1 MYKQVISCLLGI
13 CWAGALPLA
22 AAGPTIPP
30 VPKVSAMRAV
40 SAGALRLPAWAR
52 VRATPVGGVRLPNRT
67 FVAAQ
72 LPGAQLPAMQL
83 PGASIKPNFISATAL
98 GVVRASSL
106 QPVATPPFR
115 PAGFTVRAPLAAPVT
130 RQAWLAQTSQRATP
144 VRFPQRERIDGV
156 IFDMDG
162 TLLDSIPMWD
172 HVATRYF
179 RSRGIELP
187 EETQQYI
194 RHISLLEGAQY
205 IKEQFNLPDAPETLV
220 EGTLSLVRQQYLYE
234 VPAKPGVTELLQ
246 TLHAQGI
253 KISVATASD
262 KELAQRAFERLG
274 LAPYIDFIISC
285 DEVGVGKNFPDI
297 YETALARLGTSKT
310 RTLVVEDA
318 LYALQTAKTAG
329 FLTAGV
335 WEAFYP
341 AEQEEQL
348 RQTADYFF
356 TSFENCLK

>member
-13 CWAGALPLA
+13 CWAGALPLTA
-22 AAGPTIPP
+22 AVPGIPP
-30 VPKVSAMRAV
+30 VPKVSALRTVSTGGWRA
-40 SAGALRLPAWAR
+40 PAWTR
-52 VRATPVGGVRLPNRT
+52 VRATFAGEGRGA

-72 LPGAQLPAMQL
+72 LPTWQL
-83 PGASIKPNFISATAL
+83 PGASIKPNFISAAPL
-98 GVVRASSL
+98 GVVRAPEL
-106 QPVATPPFR
+106 QPVATPRFQPTV
-115 PAGFTVRAPLAAPVT
+115 FTREPLVGPVT
-130 RQAWLAQTSQRATP
+130 RQAWRMQTNQRASQ

-172 HVATRYF
+172 HVATKYF
-179 RSRGIELP
+179 RTRGIELP

-220 EGTLSLVRQQYLYE
+220 EGTLALVRQQYLYE
-234 VPAKPGVTELLQ
+234 VPAKPGVAELLQ

-274 LAPYIDFIISC
+274 LAPYIDFVISC
-285 DEVGVGKNFPDI
+285 DEVGVGKKFPDI
-297 YETALARLGTSKT
+297 YETALARLGTSKA

-335 WEAFYP
+335 WESFYP
-341 AEQEEQL
+341 AEQQEQL
-348 RQTADYFF
+348 RQTADYYF